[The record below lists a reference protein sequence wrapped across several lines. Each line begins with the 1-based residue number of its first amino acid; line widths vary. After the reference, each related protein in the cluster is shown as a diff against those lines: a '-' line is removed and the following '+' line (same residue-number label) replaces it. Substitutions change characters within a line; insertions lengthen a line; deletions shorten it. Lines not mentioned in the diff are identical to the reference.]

1 MCNCSQNSVGDIF
14 TDAIDAAKKFGGN
27 AANEVANQVSEPVKE
42 ACRQG
47 AIVAIKDYSIPV
59 TAGIAAVL
67 TTFTVI
73 GFVLG
78 KHYKNSKK

>member
-1 MCNCSQNSVGDIF
+1 MCNCQKSELGDFF
-14 TDAIDAAKKFGGN
+14 TDAVDSVKKMGSS

-67 TTFTVI
+67 TAFGYI

-78 KHYKNSKK
+78 KHYRSKA